1 MGVTDYSSLVSTI
14 KQLAVEA
21 VVSGDPTT
29 VVYGVVVN
37 DNPVEISIEQK
48 IKLGEMQLVLLRGVT
63 DYELEATFDMPSNV
77 VSQHSHIINCKSKV
91 VVHNKLEIGENVMLV
106 RVQGGQ
112 KYIVVDRL
120 VSL

>member
-1 MGVTDYSSLVSTI
+1 MDYSSLVSTI

-21 VVSGDPTT
+21 VVSGDPTAI
-29 VVYGVVVN
+29 VYGVVVS

-48 IKLGEMQLVLLRGVT
+48 IKLGEMQLVLLRNVT
-63 DYELEATFDMPSNV
+63 DYEVNATFNMASNV
-77 VSQHSHIINCKSKV
+77 VSQHSHAVNCKSKV
-91 VVHNKLEIGENVMLV
+91 VVHNKLKIGENVMLL

-120 VSL
+120 VSS

>member
-1 MGVTDYSSLVSTI
+1 MGVGDYGSLVSTI

-21 VVSGDPTT
+21 VVSGDPTA

-37 DNPVEISIEQK
+37 DKPIEISIEQK
-48 IKLGEMQLVLLRGVT
+48 IKLGEMQLVLLRDVT
-63 DYELEATFDMPSNV
+63 DYELDVSCNMVSNV
-77 VSQHSHIINCKSKV
+77 ENLHSHLINCKSKV
-91 VVHNKLEIGENVMLV
+91 IVHNKLEIGESVMLV